1 MTEAWATVEAELDRA
16 FDTGRTIQIWL
27 RDDDCVAVTP
37 ALERLDALCRRLDLP
52 ILLAVIPEPAEP
64 DLAGWI
70 AGHPAVTPCQHGFA
84 HRNHAASGERAR
96 ELGGLRPAEAVLDEL
111 ARGRAKLQALF
122 GGRLS
127 DILVPPWNRI
137 DADLVPRLPG
147 LGYAAL
153 STFGPQEAG
162 GIRRLNSDLDII
174 DWRNGRVGRPLD
186 DLARK
191 LAGLL
196 HPTPGS
202 LRAVPDRVAPTP
214 SSWPGLSRPPTPSGG
229 TDTSEQAA
237 GVLDRYVGVGG
248 RDKPGHDAA
257 LSNPIRSASQ
267 TLGILT
273 HHLVHDATAWA
284 ALEEMLERL
293 RSHPAVAFTDAGSLL
308 QPTRG
313 TYPPT
318 RAERP

>member
-37 ALERLDALCRRLDLP
+37 ALERLAALCRRLDLP

-70 AGHPAVTPCQHGFA
+70 AAIRRDAVSARLRASQPC
-84 HRNHAASGERAR
+84 STGERAR
-96 ELGGLRPAEAVLDEL
+96 ELGGLRPAEAVLDDL
-111 ARGRAKLQALF
+111 TRGRAKLQALF

-137 DADLVPRLPG
+137 DADLVPRLPA

-153 STFGPQEAG
+153 STFGPPEPG
-162 GIRRLNSDLDII
+162 GMRRLNSDLDII

-191 LAGLL
+191 LAG
-196 HPTPGS
+196 S
-202 LRAVPDRVAPTP
+202 YSIQDRRAVRMGAPPVVMAGLVPGTHAERRHECKRSRP
-214 SSWPGLSRPPTPSGG
+214 SETSRCTRRRGWPGQARP
-229 TDTSEQAA
+229 
-237 GVLDRYVGVGG
+237 
-248 RDKPGHDAA
+248 
-257 LSNPIRSASQ
+257 
-267 TLGILT
+267 
-273 HHLVHDATAWA
+273 
-284 ALEEMLERL
+284 
-293 RSHPAVAFTDAGSLL
+293 
-308 QPTRG
+308 
-313 TYPPT
+313 
-318 RAERP
+318 